1 MVHYH
6 KFTIFD
12 VKLKLHINDVNER
25 DSPIVCESSRAI
37 FVYGSI
43 DNKEQ
48 NNKVRECSSYLFY
61 GGCSAQL
68 NTGVSIATNSKDN
81 KIYLIYYYNNRKVC
95 KCLIIN
101 KLENRKSDRL

>member
-25 DSPIVCESSRAI
+25 DSPIACESSRAI
-37 FVYGSI
+37 FVYDSI
-43 DNKEQ
+43 NNKEQ
-48 NNKVRECSSYLFY
+48 NNKVRECSSHIFY

-68 NTGVSIATNSKDN
+68 NTGVSITTNSKDN
-81 KIYLIYYYNNRKVC
+81 EVRLIYI
-95 KCLIIN
+95 L
-101 KLENRKSDRL
+101 L